1 MKKTFL
7 SPNLLSPNLI
17 CRTLFVN
24 QNRVAYT
31 PSGSLMKYMLI
42 LILSLSTLCGYAQ
55 THKYS
60 TFYEQRASLFE
71 ELPICTED
79 IVFIG
84 NSITNGGEWHEL
96 FENRHVKNRGISGDT
111 SEGVYDRLDAVLKGQ
126 PRKLFLLI
134 GINDIAKGL
143 SVRTIATT
151 IEKIV
156 SKIQTQSS
164 STSIYLQSVL
174 PVNPDF
180 GLFSGHMKPDMI
192 NELNVEIKHIAQK
205 YNITYIDLH
214 PTFLDQKS
222 HKLDAAY
229 TNDGLHLMGK
239 GYILWRDSILS
250 YVNH

>member
-1 MKKTFL
+1 MKKTFISRSHVYL
-7 SPNLLSPNLI
+7 ALCI
-17 CRTLFVN
+17 
-24 QNRVAYT
+24 NRIEVVQT
-31 PSGSLMKYMLI
+31 VPQPLMRYMLT
-42 LILSLSTLCGYAQ
+42 LILGLSTLYGYTQ

-79 IVFIG
+79 IVFVG

-134 GINDIAKGL
+134 GINDIAKGF
-143 SVRTIATT
+143 SVKTIAAT
-151 IEKIV
+151 IDKIV
-156 SKIQTQSS
+156 LKIQNQSS
-164 STSIYLQSVL
+164 RTSIYLQSVL

-180 GLFSGHMKPDMI
+180 GLFTGHMKPDMI
-192 NELNVEIKHIAQK
+192 NELNIDIKHIAQK
-205 YNITYIDLH
+205 YNITYIDLY

-222 HKLDAAY
+222 NKLDAAY

-239 GYILWRDSILS
+239 GYILWRDSILN

>member
-1 MKKTFL
+1 MKKTFISRSHVYL
-7 SPNLLSPNLI
+7 ALCI
-17 CRTLFVN
+17 
-24 QNRVAYT
+24 NRIEVVQT
-31 PSGSLMKYMLI
+31 IPQPLMRYMLT
-42 LILSLSTLCGYAQ
+42 LILGLSTLYGYTQ

-79 IVFIG
+79 IVFVG

-134 GINDIAKGL
+134 GINDIAKGF
-143 SVRTIATT
+143 SVKTIAAT
-151 IEKIV
+151 IDKIV
-156 SKIQTQSS
+156 LKIQNQSS
-164 STSIYLQSVL
+164 RTSIYLQSVL

-180 GLFSGHMKPDMI
+180 GLFTGHMKPDMI
-192 NELNVEIKHIAQK
+192 NELNIEIKHIAQK
-205 YNITYIDLH
+205 YNITYIDLY

-222 HKLDAAY
+222 NKLDAAY

-239 GYILWRDSILS
+239 GYILWRDSILN

>member
-1 MKKTFL
+1 MKKTFISRSHVYL
-7 SPNLLSPNLI
+7 ALCI
-17 CRTLFVN
+17 
-24 QNRVAYT
+24 NRIEVVQT
-31 PSGSLMKYMLI
+31 VPQPLMRYMLT
-42 LILSLSTLCGYAQ
+42 LILGLSTLYGYTQ

-79 IVFIG
+79 IVFVG

-134 GINDIAKGL
+134 GINDIAKGF
-143 SVRTIATT
+143 SVKTIAAT
-151 IEKIV
+151 IDKIV
-156 SKIQTQSS
+156 LKIQNQSS
-164 STSIYLQSVL
+164 RTSIYLQSVL

-180 GLFSGHMKPDMI
+180 GLFTGHMKPDMI
-192 NELNVEIKHIAQK
+192 NELNIEIKHIAQK
-205 YNITYIDLH
+205 YNITYIDLY

-222 HKLDAAY
+222 NKLDAAY

-239 GYILWRDSILS
+239 GYILWRDSILN